1 MREDGL
7 VDTRREAQTVFYR
20 TVDQTRGVYSPC
32 SRAFFTHEAAV
43 GEPPQPQN
51 NNPPQDKTS

>member
-20 TVDQTRGVYSPC
+20 TDDPNAGRLLALLKSIFCP
-32 SRAFFTHEAAV
+32 
-43 GEPPQPQN
+43 
-51 NNPPQDKTS
+51 